1 MGRRGRN
8 NTTTLGLSLLLLLP
22 TGQLL
27 AAATTATSE
36 AAELETIMVV
46 GSRLV
51 SGMGLDDQVASSL
64 NSDEIRKFS
73 RDNVG
78 DALNLLSGITLSQ
91 NSRNEKLITVRGFDS
106 RQVPLFIDGIPVY
119 VPYDGYIDFNR
130 FTTAD
135 LAAIQVA
142 KGFSSV
148 AYGPNALGGA
158 INLISRK
165 PQQAFEADA
174 TLGIGSAQQRQAAL
188 NVGSRQGKW
197 YAQAGLS
204 YSDADG
210 FKLADG
216 FTPTATEEGG
226 LRENSQYQDSKLSFK
241 LGYLPAE
248 GEEYSLSV
256 YRQQGEKG
264 QPPST
269 EPAYARYWQWPFWD
283 KEGAYFISRTRLSSL
298 ETLTVRAYHDSYD
311 NEVTSFTDGTYTELK
326 TKGKGSVGSGRSI
339 YHDTAIG
346 GSVILESL
354 RLTNHQLRLVS
365 HYKADKHQESDATG
379 YLNTEYEDTLFSI
392 AAEDNLTLTDNLL
405 LAVGLSYHKLTPD
418 AVFNDGNLY
427 SLPDAKHATDTQ
439 AGLFYDLGNN
449 ARLYSTIA
457 AKTRLPSLKDRYS
470 QRLGSFIENP
480 NLQPEESTNYEIG
493 YQRQFDDNS
502 MLEAAV
508 FFSDVSDKIQAVA
521 NVSGIL
527 SQMQN
532 IGRVESS
539 GIELGMQHG
548 LYHSLTVGGNYSYT
562 NVKNKSESENRVTD
576 MPKHKIL
583 LHSQWQPLEP
593 LSLML
598 QAEYNSKRFA
608 SNTLEL
614 AGFTLLNVKA
624 SYQFAANW
632 QWALGINNV
641 TDKNYALAEGFPSAG
656 RSWFTHLYYKF

>member
-1 MGRRGRN
+1 MTKRGSLKL
-8 NTTTLGLSLLLLLP
+8 TKLGIGAMLLLP
-22 TGQLL
+22 TGQLW
-27 AAATTATSE
+27 ATATTAND

-51 SGMGLDDQVASSL
+51 SGVGLDDQVASSL
-64 NSDEIRKFS
+64 SSDEIRKFS

-174 TLGIGSAQQRQAAL
+174 TLGIGAVQQRQAAVNL
-188 NVGSRQGKW
+188 GSRQGKW
-197 YAQAGLS
+197 YAQGGAS
-204 YSDADG
+204 FNDANG
-210 FKLADG
+210 FKLADD
-216 FTPTATEEGG
+216 FTPTATEDGG
-226 LRENSQYQDSKLSFK
+226 VRDNSQYNDSKLSFK
-241 LGYLPAE
+241 LGYLPSE

-264 QPPST
+264 QPPSA

-283 KEGAYFISRTRLSSL
+283 KEGAYFISRTKLSSL

-311 NEVTSFTDGTYTELK
+311 NEVTSFTDGTYTKLK
-326 TKGKGSVGSGRSI
+326 TQGKGSVGSGRSI
-339 YHDTAIG
+339 YHDTALG

-354 RLTNHQLRLVS
+354 RLTNHQLRVVS
-365 HYKADKHQESDATG
+365 HYKADKHQETDATG
-379 YLNTEYEDTLFSI
+379 HLNTQYEDTLFSI

-427 SLPDAKHATDTQ
+427 SLPKAKSATDSQ
-439 AGLFYDLGNN
+439 IGLFYDLGNN
-449 ARLYSTIA
+449 ARLYSTIT

-480 NLQPEESTNYEIG
+480 NLQPEQATNYELG
-493 YQRQFDDNS
+493 YQHQFDTNS
-502 MLEAAV
+502 LLEAAV

-539 GIELGMQHG
+539 GIELGMQHA
-548 LYHSLTVGGNYSYT
+548 LYSSLTVGGNYTYT
-562 NVKNKSESENRVTD
+562 KIKNKSGSTNRVTD
-576 MPKHKIL
+576 MPKHKVL
-583 LHSQWQPLEP
+583 LHGQWQPIEP
-593 LSLML
+593 LSLLL
-598 QAEYNSKRFA
+598 QAEYNSERFA
-608 SNTLEL
+608 SNTVEL
-614 AGFTLLNVKA
+614 AGFTLFNAKA
-624 SYQFAANW
+624 NYQFAPNW
-632 QWALGINNV
+632 QWSLGVNNL
-641 TDKNYALAEGFPSAG
+641 TDKNYALAEGFPAAG
-656 RSWFTHLYYKF
+656 RSWFTNLYYKF